1 MSQNEFSRLH
11 RTIQFS
17 ISCCFF
23 LQRLIIYH
31 SLFRLS
37 SEFLKYFWDFL
48 ISVSFISSGPCG
60 PQRCET
66 LLNISS
72 IFVLSNY
79 FLKIFDFFIQP
90 FRAAF
95 RQLRCKTSL
104 NISSNFVLSNAFLK
118 IFWFFINLPCT
129 VSIFSSQSAKRHLIY
144 PRSVF
149 CQAQYEF
156 FLIFF
161 CGKKR
166 LPNFSLAKFLHRNV
180 PVD

>member
-1 MSQNEFSRLH
+1 MPPAFVLSQDQTLRKINFILSENPIQAFLLVLFWLH
-11 RTIQFS
+11 RILDVSKWIFKVTSHYS
-17 ISCCFF
+17 IFNQLLLF

-118 IFWFFINLPCT
+118 IFDFLSTCPAP
-129 VSIFSSQSAKRHLIY
+129 SAFSAHR
-144 PRSVF
+144 
-149 CQAQYEF
+149 AQ
-156 FLIFF
+156 
-161 CGKKR
+161 
-166 LPNFSLAKFLHRNV
+166 NV
-180 PVD
+180 T

>member
-1 MSQNEFSRLH
+1 MPPAFVLSQDQTLRKINFILSENPIQAFLLVLFWLH
-11 RTIQFS
+11 RIIDVSKWIFKVTSHYS
-17 ISCCFF
+17 IFNQLLLF

-79 FLKIFDFFIQP
+79 FLKIF
-90 FRAAF
+90 
-95 RQLRCKTSL
+95 
-104 NISSNFVLSNAFLK
+104 
-118 IFWFFINLPCT
+118 WFFSFSRSALP
-129 VSIFSSQSAKRHLIY
+129 SGSWDAKRHLIY
-144 PRSVF
+144 HQILF
-149 CQAQYEF
+149 CQTLFWRFFDFLSTCPALSAFSAHRAQ
-156 FLIFF
+156 
-161 CGKKR
+161 
-166 LPNFSLAKFLHRNV
+166 NV
-180 PVD
+180 T

>member
-1 MSQNEFSRLH
+1 MNFQGYIALFNFQSAAA
-11 RTIQFS
+11 
-17 ISCCFF
+17 F

-79 FLKIFDFFIQP
+79 FLKIF
-90 FRAAF
+90 
-95 RQLRCKTSL
+95 
-104 NISSNFVLSNAFLK
+104 
-118 IFWFFINLPCT
+118 WFFSFSRSALP
-129 VSIFSSQSAKRHLIY
+129 SSSWDAKHHLIY
-144 PRSVF
+144 HQILF
-149 CQAQYEF
+149 CQTLF
-156 FLIFF
+156 WRFLIFYQPALHCQHF
-161 CGKKR
+161 QLTERKTS
-166 LPNFSLAKFLHRNV
+166 PNISAFRFLSSSIWIFFDLFLR
-180 PVD
+180 